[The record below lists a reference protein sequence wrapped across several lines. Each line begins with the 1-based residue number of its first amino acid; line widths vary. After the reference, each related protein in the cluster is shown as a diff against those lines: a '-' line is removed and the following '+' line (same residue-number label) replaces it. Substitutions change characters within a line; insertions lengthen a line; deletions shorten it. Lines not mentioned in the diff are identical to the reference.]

1 MSSGRRNPSRT
12 RADQCIEEVVLSE
25 ADNDAAKD
33 AHTLKN
39 MTMLPPDAIKWMN
52 KRRPLTQ
59 TISKPTHIPPH
70 QASQLREMFAG
81 LDFDGGGEIDL
92 KEFKDAIAYV
102 SQHSTVGTSD
112 ILGDPKN
119 VTAIFRAM
127 DADGSGT
134 VDFDEF
140 VLAMTADTSAATGS
154 NNLSKLRSTFYDF
167 ANVHRRQNMLEV
179 IKDKNASD
187 RLKYQE
193 FERLFKVE
201 YFHAEE
207 INLSVEEQVAKTT
220 KEVMQEKKKL
230 GRVFKERRHL
240 EITRSRV
247 ADCISKAEKK
257 RIINN
262 YKPGTRFEIPDFN
275 LSAGQYSK
283 RKQLSHKL
291 EDFSIHKE
299 TFLPHMDMDKAQS
312 RRMHQTKTLNALRS
326 SRAIDKSLLLTPA
339 VSVRR
344 EWDLKAETYART
356 GEF

>member
-1 MSSGRRNPSRT
+1 MSKRRSNSLQSLDKVPVSEVEN
-12 RADQCIEEVVLSE
+12 DKEE
-25 ADNDAAKD
+25 
-33 AHTLKN
+33 HMLKT
-39 MTMLPPDAIKWMN
+39 MTMLPADAIRWMN
-52 KRRPLTQ
+52 KRRPLDQ
-59 TISKPTHIPPH
+59 TITKPSHIPPH
-70 QASQLREMFAG
+70 QASQLREMFDG

-102 SQHSTVGTSD
+102 SKHSSVGTGD

-140 VLAMTADTSAATGS
+140 LLAMTADTSAATGS
-154 NNLSKLRSTFYDF
+154 NQLTKLRSTFYDF

-187 RLKYQE
+187 STKFQE

-201 YFHAEE
+201 YFGDEE
-207 INLSVEEQVAKTT
+207 INLSVEEELAKST
-220 KEVMQEKKKL
+220 KEVMAEKRKI
-230 GRVFKERRHL
+230 GRIFKEKRNA

-247 ADCISKAEKK
+247 ADCVARAERKRLSKF
-257 RIINN
+257 N
-262 YKPGTRFEIPDFN
+262 KPGKKFEIPDVNKASHHYNRRKEF
-275 LSAGQYSK
+275 SK
-283 RKQLSHKL
+283 KM

-299 TFLPHMDMDKAQS
+299 TYLPQLNDRSLTRK
-312 RRMHQTKTLNALRS
+312 HQENTLKTLRTSRS
-326 SRAIDKSLLLTPA
+326 VDKTLLIEPA
-339 VSVRR
+339 VSIRQ
-344 EWDLKAETYART
+344 EWDQKAKTYALT